1 MAEFQTLTTDAE
13 GVQVNGKAL
22 DLTAYECRVL
32 RLMVEDAAAG
42 KKLTTLSHL
51 DLLAP
56 ERDPSIAPKS
66 NVMQVIVYRLRRKLL
81 NADAG
86 LTIKSVRERG
96 YCLLAAPRADGIQK
110 GNADLVPA
118 QNQTLGPAL

>member
-1 MAEFQTLTTDAE
+1 MAEYRNLATTADG
-13 GVQVNGKAL
+13 GVAVNGKPL
-22 DLTAYECRVL
+22 DLTPYECKAL
-32 RLMVEDAAAG
+32 RLLVEDAAAG
-42 KKLTTLSHL
+42 KQLTTLTHL
-51 DLLAP
+51 DV
-56 ERDPSIAPKS
+56 IAPPRAAAPMS
-66 NVMQVIVYRLRRKLL
+66 NSLQVIMYRLRRKLL

-118 QNQTLGPAL
+118 LNQTLGPAL